1 MPRDPEPTIGAL
13 ARAAGVNV
21 ETIRY
26 YHRIGLLPV
35 PRRAQGAFRRYDR
48 GSFKRVR
55 FIRRAQRLGFSLEEI
70 AHLLGLADGRHCAET
85 RGLAEQKLALVE
97 DKLADLRAIRRT
109 LRTLMT
115 ACARGGGG
123 RGCPIIESLG
133 ADEWSSDMGRR

>member
-13 ARAAGVNV
+13 ARATGVNV

-35 PRRAQGAFRRYDR
+35 PRPARGTFRRYDR

-70 AHLLGLADGRHCAET
+70 ALLLGLADGKHCAET
-85 RGLAEQKLALVE
+85 RTLAEKKLALVE
-97 DKLADLRAIRRT
+97 AKLADLGAIRRALKT
-109 LRTLMT
+109 MVA
-115 ACARGGGG
+115 ACGRGGSG
-123 RGCPIIESLG
+123 RGCPIIESLSE
-133 ADEWSSDMGRR
+133 DESEASR